1 MKKWYV
7 LIVVDLVIPSRKF
20 ILVGYSTH
28 WEDHITCFK
37 YNENSNIARDCPK
50 NDGNRN
56 CDEKESNAEVNGIL
70 IVTLICETC
79 DEERFR
85 LMKNK

>member
-50 NDGNRN
+50 NDKNIKI
-56 CDEKESNAEVNGIL
+56 DEKESDAEIYGLL
-70 IVTLICETC
+70 IGTVICEPC
-79 DEERFR
+79 GE
-85 LMKNK
+85 